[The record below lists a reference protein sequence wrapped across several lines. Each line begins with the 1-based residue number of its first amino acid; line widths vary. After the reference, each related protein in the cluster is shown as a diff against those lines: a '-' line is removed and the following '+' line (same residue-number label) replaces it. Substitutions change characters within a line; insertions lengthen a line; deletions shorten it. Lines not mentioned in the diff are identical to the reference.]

1 MDHASAAIP
10 GASADSGPPA
20 PAAAADNVRVAL
32 AHDWLVG
39 LRGGELLLDRLA
51 QRYGPTDLYT
61 LVSDGRRL
69 TPAIDACRVVTSPLQ
84 KLPGSSGRLRR
95 AYLPL
100 YPWAVERL
108 RVRDCD
114 LLISTSSAVI
124 KSIMPPP
131 GATHVC
137 CCLSP
142 ARYIW
147 EQAADYAVGR
157 GARLRR
163 LGLGLVGARM
173 RRWDRA
179 TADRVDVFVAISRHT
194 AARIE
199 RCYGRDA
206 PIVYPPV
213 RTEFFRPDPSVP
225 REGWFLVV
233 AALEPYKRTDLVI
246 EAANRAGFDLTVVG
260 SGSQAAALAAAAGP
274 TVEIRGRVD
283 DEALRSL
290 YRRAAAIIFPQLED
304 FGIVAVEAQAT
315 GCPVIAFAGG
325 GALDT
330 VTEDTGILFADQ
342 TVEGIIESVRAF
354 TPRDGQ
360 ADRCRANAERFSE
373 RVFDDAFARVV
384 RDALARRRAK
394 LSRPARRTKAEETRR
409 RS

>member
-1 MDHASAAIP
+1 VDHASAAVGRAP
-10 GASADSGPPA
+10 VDSSA
-20 PAAAADNVRVAL
+20 PARTARPGTARVAL

-61 LVSDGRRL
+61 LVSDGRPL

-84 KLPGSSGRLRR
+84 RLPFSAGRLRR

-114 LLISTSSAVI
+114 LLVSTSSAVI
-124 KSIMPPP
+124 KSIVPPP

-206 PIVYPPV
+206 VIVHPPV
-213 RTEFFRPDPSVP
+213 RTELFRPDPSVP

-233 AALEPYKRTDLVI
+233 AALEPYKRTDLVV

-283 DEALRSL
+283 DEALRGL
-290 YRRAAAIIFPQLED
+290 YRRAAALIFPQLED

-330 VTEDTGILFADQ
+330 VTGETGILFTDQ
-342 TVEGIIESVRAF
+342 SVDGIIEAVRAF

-360 ADRCRANAERFSE
+360 AEACRANAERFSE
-373 RVFDDAFARVV
+373 GVFDEAFARVV
-384 RDALARRRAK
+384 RDALAGGRRRA
-394 LSRPARRTKAEETRR
+394 
-409 RS
+409 